1 MIEFDAYYFIHK
13 PENIVLKKQAA
24 SKSVG
29 RVGEDVCVRKR
40 DWLQMLY
47 ATSNSKSSNTADT
60 CEDAVTPVM

>member
-13 PENIVLKKQAA
+13 PENIVLKTQAA

-29 RVGEDVCVRKR
+29 REGEVCVRKR
-40 DWLQMLY
+40 YWLQMLY